1 MDKRTIIAIVIAAL
15 LFGGYILVTSVI
27 LPAVN
32 PPRPTVQPTEK
43 PVVEKPV
50 DKTPLMTV
58 TAVPLAREI
67 NEQTAKLHGKVLDIA
82 FSNKGGVVTSIKLND
97 NEKDP
102 KNQRSDDGIEMVFAY
117 RANGPE
123 KARTSEEY
131 PFELR
136 FGDVKTPAAKD
147 LFEMTTGENR
157 VEFART
163 YAMTV
168 LAKNDKGEEKE
179 TVKKVKV
186 KKTFELI
193 PEQYLLKLSVSL
205 ESEAKEPIPFDTR
218 GVLYT
223 LGIGPQIGPEFEDAK
238 PDGRSDYRQFV
249 ILANSGKKEFGLPP
263 PVEPVTDAFTW
274 AAIAGKY
281 YGIIASTDAT
291 IKDLVLDG
299 HEANA
304 PFVRSAIYFERKREI
319 TQALTDEYTFFIGP
333 KKRDILDSYKD
344 KKYGELSPISFPFGW
359 IAELLKYPLD
369 FFALVGNYGVAIILL
384 TLLIKI
390 LLFPLTRKSFDSM
403 KKMQAVNP
411 KLQEIRTR
419 YKDNPKR
426 MNEEM
431 AALYKSAGISPLG
444 GCLPQLLQL
453 PILFGLYELFN
464 THFALKNAVFIPGWI
479 KDLSVAESIYKLPSG
494 PIVIPLVN
502 FVFSDIRLLP
512 FIMLGT
518 QLATTFLTAGQS
530 SGGDSRMKYLPY
542 IMMVVFFFVLYN
554 MPSGLVLYWTVQ
566 NILTVVQM
574 LIQQFFADRKKKAVA
589 VAN

>member
-1 MDKRTIIAIVIAAL
+1 
-15 LFGGYILVTSVI
+15 
-27 LPAVN
+27 
-32 PPRPTVQPTEK
+32 
-43 PVVEKPV
+43 
-50 DKTPLMTV
+50 
-58 TAVPLAREI
+58 
-67 NEQTAKLHGKVLDIA
+67 
-82 FSNKGGVVTSIKLND
+82 
-97 NEKDP
+97 
-102 KNQRSDDGIEMVFAY
+102 
-117 RANGPE
+117 
-123 KARTSEEY
+123 
-131 PFELR
+131 
-136 FGDVKTPAAKD
+136 
-147 LFEMTTGENR
+147 
-157 VEFART
+157 
-163 YAMTV
+163 
-168 LAKNDKGEEKE
+168 
-179 TVKKVKV
+179 
-186 KKTFELI
+186 
-193 PEQYLLKLSVSL
+193 
-205 ESEAKEPIPFDTR
+205 
-218 GVLYT
+218 
-223 LGIGPQIGPEFEDAK
+223 
-238 PDGRSDYRQFV
+238 
-249 ILANSGKKEFGLPP
+249 
-263 PVEPVTDAFTW
+263 
-274 AAIAGKY
+274 
-281 YGIIASTDAT
+281 
-291 IKDLVLDG
+291 
-299 HEANA
+299 
-304 PFVRSAIYFERKREI
+304 
-319 TQALTDEYTFFIGP
+319 
-333 KKRDILDSYKD
+333 
-344 KKYGELSPISFPFGW
+344 
-359 IAELLKYPLD
+359 
-369 FFALVGNYGVAIILL
+369 
-384 TLLIKI
+384 
-390 LLFPLTRKSFDSM
+390 
-403 KKMQAVNP
+403 MQAVNP